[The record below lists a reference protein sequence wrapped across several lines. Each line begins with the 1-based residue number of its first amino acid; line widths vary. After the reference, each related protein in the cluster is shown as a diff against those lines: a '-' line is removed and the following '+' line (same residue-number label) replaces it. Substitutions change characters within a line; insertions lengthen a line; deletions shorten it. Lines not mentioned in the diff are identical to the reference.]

1 MMDEWWNVAAVCIS
15 ENGEEVCRQSTRKNK
30 GRLEIWWWNDEA
42 EKAVKSKKDRMKKWK
57 HSGLENHEAEFKST

>member
-30 GRLEIWWWNDEA
+30 SRHLVVE
-42 EKAVKSKKDRMKKWK
+42 
-57 HSGLENHEAEFKST
+57 